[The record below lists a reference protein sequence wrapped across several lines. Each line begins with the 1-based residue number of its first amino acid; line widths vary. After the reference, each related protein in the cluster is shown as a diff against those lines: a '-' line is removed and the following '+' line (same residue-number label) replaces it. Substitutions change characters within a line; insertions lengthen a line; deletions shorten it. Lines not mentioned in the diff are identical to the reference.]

1 RAATPPRGGG
11 GATPGAAAEPY
22 LTHPRTREDCRTP
35 AAPARAAAGTLVV
48 DPLTAKR
55 LRLSAG
61 ASVRAV
67 PLSAQKRG

>member
-1 RAATPPRGGG
+1 PDPSQNPTRPREPAPTPP
-11 GATPGAAAEPY
+11 
-22 LTHPRTREDCRTP
+22 
-35 AAPARAAAGTLVV
+35 APARAAAGTLVV

-67 PLSAQKRG
+67 PLSAQKRA

>member
-1 RAATPPRGGG
+1 
-11 GATPGAAAEPY
+11 
-22 LTHPRTREDCRTP
+22 
-35 AAPARAAAGTLVV
+35 RAAAGTLVV

>member
-1 RAATPPRGGG
+1 H
-11 GATPGAAAEPY
+11 
-22 LTHPRTREDCRTP
+22 HPRLYACPRRAEEQG
-35 AAPARAAAGTLVV
+35 AAAGTLVV

-67 PLSAQKRG
+67 PLSAQKRA

>member
-1 RAATPPRGGG
+1 GGPPPAPAPAPTPPHPPPPH
-11 GATPGAAAEPY
+11 PGP
-22 LTHPRTREDCRTP
+22 PP
-35 AAPARAAAGTLVV
+35 PAPARAAAGTLVV

-67 PLSAQKRG
+67 PLSAQKRA

>member
-1 RAATPPRGGG
+1 PPRHALVRGVWRG
-11 GATPGAAAEPY
+11 
-22 LTHPRTREDCRTP
+22 LCLHPRQDCRPP

-67 PLSAQKRG
+67 PLSAQKRA

>member
-1 RAATPPRGGG
+1 
-11 GATPGAAAEPY
+11 
-22 LTHPRTREDCRTP
+22 
-35 AAPARAAAGTLVV
+35 
-48 DPLTAKR
+48 PLTAKR

>member
-1 RAATPPRGGG
+1 GRGGG
-11 GATPGAAAEPY
+11 TPGAAPEPS
-22 LTHPRTREDCRTP
+22 LTPPRPREDWRTP

>member
-1 RAATPPRGGG
+1 PHRP
-11 GATPGAAAEPY
+11 
-22 LTHPRTREDCRTP
+22 HPRPRDAWRTP

>member
-1 RAATPPRGGG
+1 AGRLPAARGG
-11 GATPGAAAEPY
+11 
-22 LTHPRTREDCRTP
+22 
-35 AAPARAAAGTLVV
+35 AAAGTLVV

-67 PLSAQKRG
+67 PLSAQKRA